1 MLSSTYLSF
10 FAIFAFVA
18 YLIATDNSVAQF
30 IALLSKIIEV
40 RFWRMKWW
48 LLNNPRNPIV
58 KYLMW
63 RRALKLAKEIENEI
77 QMERQS
83 RLSNN
88 NSKII
93 E

>member
-1 MLSSTYLSF
+1 MSYYISF
-10 FAIFAFVA
+10 LIFAVVA
-18 YLIATDNSVAQF
+18 YLIVTDDSVAAAF
-30 IALLSKIIEV
+30 YFVMKLIRVEYEK
-40 RFWRMKWW
+40 RKWW